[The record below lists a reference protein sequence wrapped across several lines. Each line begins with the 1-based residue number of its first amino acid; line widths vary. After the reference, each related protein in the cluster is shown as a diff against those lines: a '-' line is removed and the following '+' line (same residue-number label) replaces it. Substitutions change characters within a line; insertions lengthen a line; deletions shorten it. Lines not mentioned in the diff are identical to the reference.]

1 MRLLDPKN
9 IMEVIR
15 AVTMIVTVCTFITAI
30 TPCKSD
36 DEIMRKIH
44 KVLNVLAGNVLHNM
58 NAEDQSVLCSA
69 AEQTGQAESS
79 SNVENPT
86 VG

>member
-30 TPCKSD
+30 TPCKKD
-36 DEIMRKIH
+36 DVFMQKIL
-44 KVLNVLAGNVLHNM
+44 KVLNVLAGNVMHT
-58 NAEDQSVLCSA
+58 Q
-69 AEQTGQAESS
+69 
-79 SNVENPT
+79 
-86 VG
+86 